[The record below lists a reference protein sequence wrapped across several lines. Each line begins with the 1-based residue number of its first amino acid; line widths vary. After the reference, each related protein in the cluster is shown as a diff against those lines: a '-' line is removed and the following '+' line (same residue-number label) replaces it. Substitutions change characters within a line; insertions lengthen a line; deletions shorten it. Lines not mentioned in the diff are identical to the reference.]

1 MAAHNRALNV
11 IECVVAAVALV
22 SEADGKAGAASAMSA
37 LASSVAA
44 LHSSVRPSST
54 QSLAC
59 LAGSPHAS
67 SQSSLP
73 GFALVSL
80 MPSSF
85 AAAMISCSSFPAG

>member
-1 MAAHNRALNV
+1 M

-37 LASSVAA
+37 LASSMTA

-59 LAGSPHAS
+59 LAGSHAS
-67 SQSSLP
+67 SQSSVP
-73 GFALVSL
+73 GLALVSL

-85 AAAMISCSSFPAG
+85 AAAMIWCSSAVASREGSVACLR